1 MFSIG
6 LARTHGTVQ
15 EVCLRL
21 GEHEPG
27 EQSMPIAIVVQENK
41 KGERCARWMEDTNKA
56 ERGHEKKGKT
66 SHERGRP
73 SQSSRSARIL
83 IKKN

>member
-6 LARTHGTVQ
+6 LTRTHGTVQ

-41 KGERCARWMEDTNKA
+41 KGEKCAR
-56 ERGHEKKGKT
+56 
-66 SHERGRP
+66 
-73 SQSSRSARIL
+73 
-83 IKKN
+83 